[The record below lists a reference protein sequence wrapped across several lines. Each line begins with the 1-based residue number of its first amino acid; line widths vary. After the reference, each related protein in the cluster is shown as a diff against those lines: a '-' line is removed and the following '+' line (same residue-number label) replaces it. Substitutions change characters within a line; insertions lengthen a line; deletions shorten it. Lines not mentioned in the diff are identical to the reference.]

1 LKEKIV
7 KKNLTMYISGLTL
20 LATLAITVQLSAQDN
35 PYYHPRIITF
45 DAPDA
50 GRGPGQGTLA
60 FAIGRSGVVMGEY
73 IDASTVI
80 HGFLRSRE
88 GTVTSFDAPG
98 AGVGPGQGTQPFS
111 INPEGVITGYY
122 TDSSGLSHGFVR
134 ARDRDFITF
143 DAPGA
148 GIPAGTPCSPLL
160 IANTGTQG
168 ASINLEGAVAG
179 QYVDASGVFHGFLRS
194 PEGTITT
201 FDGPGAGTGL
211 GQGTFVTFG
220 DGINPE
226 GAITGGYADVNCG
239 FHGLIRA
246 PDGTFTTFDPPGSVF
261 TDNAGINAEG
271 TVMGFYLDA
280 SFAFHG
286 YVRAPNGTLHLVD
299 VSGAGTGPFQG
310 TEPFNI
316 NARGDVVG
324 PYVDGNGVNHGFL
337 RLKEKDED
345 RLKNASTVP
354 TEILNIPDDILQD
367 LLDKAHCRGGAI
379 TTFDAPGA
387 GTGSGQGT
395 IPVFNSSADAITGFY
410 VDANGVSHGF
420 LRTAV
425 LRNDE

>member
-1 LKEKIV
+1 
-7 KKNLTMYISGLTL
+7 
-20 LATLAITVQLSAQDN
+20 
-35 PYYHPRIITF
+35 
-45 DAPDA
+45 
-50 GRGPGQGTLA
+50 
-60 FAIGRSGVVMGEY
+60 
-73 IDASTVI
+73 
-80 HGFLRSRE
+80 
-88 GTVTSFDAPG
+88 
-98 AGVGPGQGTQPFS
+98 
-111 INPEGVITGYY
+111 
-122 TDSSGLSHGFVR
+122 VR
-134 ARDRDFITF
+134 ARDRGFVTF

-148 GIPAGTPCSPLL
+148 GIPASPPCSPLL

-168 ASINLEGAVAG
+168 ASINPEGAVAG
-179 QYVDASGVFHGFLRS
+179 QYVDTSGVFHGFLRS

-226 GAITGGYADVNCG
+226 GAIAGGYADVNCG
-239 FHGLIRA
+239 FHGLIRV

-286 YVRAPNGTLHLVD
+286 YVRAPKGTLHLVD

-316 NARGDVVG
+316 NARGDVTG
-324 PYVDGNGVNHGFL
+324 AYVDGNGVNHGFL
-337 RLKEKDED
+337 RL
-345 RLKNASTVP
+345 
-354 TEILNIPDDILQD
+354 
-367 LLDKAHCRGGAI
+367 RGGTI

-387 GTGSGQGT
+387 GTGGGQGT

-410 VDANGVSHGF
+410 FDANGVSHGF
-420 LRTAV
+420 LRTQ
-425 LRNDE
+425 EEEE